1 MRLICHFTFNI
12 TFSEYNC
19 DVKCDVSFSIL
30 FVAMDIRRFAG
41 LSGLSAPTAAAVLP
55 GLRAT
60 VRRITPKVII
70 VNKCARIKF
79 PFWLWYLASS
89 FRVIKICVETHYL
102 KAVLLC
108 NCILVGV
115 IKIQMIPFRD
125 FRQSE
130 NFFGV

>member
-1 MRLICHFTFNI
+1 MCHFAFNI

-19 DVKCDVSFSIL
+19 DVKCDVSFSIQ
-30 FVAMDIRRFAG
+30 FVAMDISRFAG
-41 LSGLSAPTAAAVLP
+41 LSGLSAPTAAAVLL

-60 VRRITPKVII
+60 VRRITPKVVR

-79 PFWLWYLASS
+79 SFWLWYLAPS
-89 FRVIKICVETHYL
+89 FRVIKICIETHYL
-102 KAVLLC
+102 KLVLLC
-108 NCILVGV
+108 DRILVGV

-130 NFFGV
+130 NLFGI